1 MQMALGSS
9 PCRWLHARYTWAL
22 CAIIAML
29 LAPPAVT
36 SSVSS
41 DPGSDETAAQFC
53 VRWASGDSVTSKYYC
68 DVNKDIGVSCDPTV
82 KYDSVQRAKC
92 AAGEVKLRYSSEF
105 TNPMELRCYEQCF
118 PPAAG
123 ETPGAGTNQA
133 NGTTS
138 GVPHSCRGPSSL
150 YGLGASLLLLLLSV
164 GLHMCCI

>member
-53 VRWASGDSVTSKYYC
+53 VRWASGDSVSKYYC